1 MTVVCLDTHIVQWG
15 VLKRASN
22 PDQQHL
28 VDRST
33 ALIKLIEKNKDRV
46 ILPAIVV
53 GELLV
58 PIPPEEQGEVLMRLR
73 EDWMIVDYDGLAAL
87 QFAQMRHGRPTVEAL
102 RELQKTNPSATR
114 NELIA
119 DTMIAATA
127 LVHKATKIYT
137 NDRRFKNS
145 SGNYIK
151 IKLLDDLELPGEQLG
166 LGMPEPGPAQ

>member
-1 MTVVCLDTHIVQWG
+1 
-15 VLKRASN
+15 
-22 PDQQHL
+22 
-28 VDRST
+28 
-33 ALIKLIEKNKDRV
+33 
-46 ILPAIVV
+46 
-53 GELLV
+53 
-58 PIPPEEQGEVLMRLR
+58 
-73 EDWMIVDYDGLAAL
+73 MIVDYDGLAAL

-145 SGNYIK
+145 SGKYIK
-151 IKLLDDLELPGEQLG
+151 IKLLDDLELPEEQLG
-166 LGMPEPGPAQ
+166 MNLPDPDPDE

>member
-15 VLKRASN
+15 VLRRTSD
-22 PDQQHL
+22 PGQQHL
-28 VDRST
+28 VDKSA
-33 ALIKLIEKNKDRV
+33 ALIKFIEKNNDRV
-46 ILPAIVV
+46 ILPSIVI

-58 PIPPEEQGEVLMRLR
+58 PISQEEHSEVLARLSR
-73 EDWMIVDYDGLAAL
+73 DWLTVDYDVLAAMR
-87 QFAQMRHGRPTVEAL
+87 FAQMRYGRPTGEDL

-145 SGNYIK
+145 VGKYID
-151 IKLLDDLELPGEQLG
+151 ICILDELELPEEQQG
-166 LGMPEPGPAQ
+166 LNFPDPEPGQ